1 MVCLRVGAGC
11 LLGKF
16 SGHGLSTAGVDGIR
30 CSYLVMLAC
39 MPLSTVMVSLSLLG
53 CLQAF
58 GAVEA
63 FSDRFCVKY
72 NETVHISAE
81 DLNSCCS
88 ECGGGCDG
96 GFPEEAW

>member
-1 MVCLRVGAGC
+1 MM
-11 LLGKF
+11 
-16 SGHGLSTAGVDGIR
+16 H
-30 CSYLVMLAC
+30 LAC
-39 MPLSTVMVSLSLLG
+39 ETSLHAPCSAVILVSLLLL
-53 CLQAF
+53 CCFQAF

-63 FSDRFCVKY
+63 FSDRFCVKF

-81 DLNSCCS
+81 DLNSCCD

>member
-1 MVCLRVGAGC
+1 MYCYE
-11 LLGKF
+11 LLL
-16 SGHGLSTAGVDGIR
+16 HTCTAGLSVSDSLQCCR
-30 CSYLVMLAC
+30 CVTSYLC
-39 MPLSTVMVSLSLLG
+39 Y
-53 CLQAF
+53 LQAF

-72 NETVHISAE
+72 GETVHISAE

>member
-1 MVCLRVGAGC
+1 MQYLIMQVNMLSLSVE
-11 LLGKF
+11 LL
-16 SGHGLSTAGVDGIR
+16 A
-30 CSYLVMLAC
+30 
-39 MPLSTVMVSLSLLG
+39 VSAHLLSLLP
-53 CLQAF
+53 QAF

-81 DLNSCCS
+81 DLNSCCD

-96 GFPEEAW
+96 GYPEAAWWVHHALLISTVGHRFSSSIKLAVLQ

>member
-1 MVCLRVGAGC
+1 M
-11 LLGKF
+11 
-16 SGHGLSTAGVDGIR
+16 
-30 CSYLVMLAC
+30 
-39 MPLSTVMVSLSLLG
+39 
-53 CLQAF
+53 QAF

-72 NETVHISAE
+72 SETVHISAE